1 MTEAIDAARRE
12 LRDTLRTAR
21 AALTC
26 ARQGVSNDG
35 VTTLQRQALSGELGP
50 EMRRLARRVAE
61 GGTTWAA
68 VFDGSSHHADLSR
81 AHVTRMADTHGPELR
96 RRVR

>member
-21 AALTC
+21 AALTR
-26 ARQGVSNDG
+26 ARPVASDDE
-35 VTTLQRQALSGELGP
+35 VTALQRQALSGELGP

-68 VFDGSSHHADLSR
+68 VFDGTSPDADLTR